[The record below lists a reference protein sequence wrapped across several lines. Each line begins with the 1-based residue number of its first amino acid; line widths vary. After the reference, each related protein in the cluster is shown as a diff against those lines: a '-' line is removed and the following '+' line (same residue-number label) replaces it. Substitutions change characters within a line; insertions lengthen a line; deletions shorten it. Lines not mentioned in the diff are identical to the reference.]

1 MADEKVKVS
10 VKVQPKVEE
19 VLQAGREIALAE
31 ALQAAPTAAE
41 VLARPQVYE
50 AWYKGMRQEAL
61 DNG

>member
-1 MADEKVKVS
+1 MAKDKTEKVP
-10 VKVQPKVEE
+10 VQYGDPTAIGPAPGIPTLK
-19 VLQAGREIALAE
+19 E

-41 VLARPQVYE
+41 VLGRPQAYE